1 MVAHTRAVVI
11 TGAGSGLGRA
21 LAEQYARRGWSV
33 AAVDIDRDAAE
44 ATAQAVLDA
53 RGDAIAAEADVR
65 DLHAL
70 EMVASTVAD
79 RFGHIDAWINNAGV
93 AASGTVD
100 ATDLDQWQAV
110 LDIDLLG
117 VVRGSKAAIPWLRRS
132 GGGHI
137 VNVAS
142 FAGIANPPGMGSY
155 NVAKAG
161 VISLSETLRAE
172 LADDHIHLVV
182 ACPSFFKTNLVA
194 SSRRVAGEAAPEQ
207 PTTMEK
213 ITEKL
218 MERSK
223 FSAEDV
229 AAAIYRAAE
238 REEFMVIMRPDRSRW
253 LAKRASPEFF
263 FRMVRKATRGFIQPR
278 QAG

>member
-1 MVAHTRAVVI
+1 MGAHTRAVVI

-21 LAEQYARRGWSV
+21 LAQQYARQGWSV

-53 RGDAIAAEADVR
+53 RGDAMAAAADVR
-65 DLHAL
+65 DLDAL
-70 EMVASTVAD
+70 ERVASTVAD
-79 RFGHIDAWINNAGV
+79 RFGHIDGWINNAGI

-100 ATDLDQWQAV
+100 DTGLDQWQTV

-137 VNVAS
+137 ANVAS

-161 VISLSETLRAE
+161 VIALSETLRAE
-172 LADDHIHLVV
+172 LADDQIHVLV

-194 SSRRVAGEAAPEQ
+194 SSRRVAHEAAPEE

-213 ITEKL
+213 ITQKL

-229 AAAIYRAAE
+229 ASAIYHAAE
-238 REEFMVIMRPDRSRW
+238 REQFMVIMRPDLSRW

-263 FRMVRKATRGFIQPR
+263 YRMVRKATRGFIQPR
-278 QAG
+278 PTE